1 MKAPPHPGPL
11 PLFPDLIDRHEAKPP
26 GRTKGGQRPDCGAA
40 APAET
45 VAPRQAASQ
54 LPALPP
60 AQPDVHRPVLT
71 VAELETKI
79 AELDSEIA
87 PLAKRRSEF
96 LRKKRNLVATFEAAK
111 ARKANEL
118 SSAKVK
124 SLAAKH
130 GTNVKGVQKI
140 ARELKCTPRTVYRK
154 LREE

>member
-1 MKAPPHPGPL
+1 
-11 PLFPDLIDRHEAKPP
+11 
-26 GRTKGGQRPDCGAA
+26 
-40 APAET
+40 
-45 VAPRQAASQ
+45 
-54 LPALPP
+54 
-60 AQPDVHRPVLT
+60 VHRPVLT